1 VTLAFDPVHPGEVLK
16 EDVIAEA
23 GLTVARAAEFLGVG
37 RPALSAVLNGRAS
50 LSPEMALRFEK
61 AFGTSMELMLKMQL
75 QFDIA
80 KMRKGAKGIKVQKYK
95 RAAQWICN

>member
-1 VTLAFDPVHPGEVLK
+1 MFDPVHPGEVLK
-16 EDVIAEA
+16 EDVLAEA
-23 GLTVARAAEFLGVG
+23 GLSVAKAADILGVG

-61 AFGTSMELMLKMQL
+61 AFGVSMDLMLKMQL

-80 KMRKGAKGIKVQKYK
+80 RTRKVAKSIKVQKFK
-95 RAAQWICN
+95 KVA

>member
-1 VTLAFDPVHPGEVLK
+1 MFDPVHPGEVLK
-16 EDVIAEA
+16 EDVLAEA
-23 GLTVARAAEFLGVG
+23 GLTVARAAEILGVG

-61 AFGTSMELMLKMQL
+61 AFGTSMDLMLKMQL

-80 KMRKGAKGIKVQKYK
+80 KTRKGAKAIRVQKWR
-95 RAAQWICN
+95 RAA

>member
-1 VTLAFDPVHPGEVLK
+1 MFDPVHPGEVLK
-16 EDVIAEA
+16 EDVLAEA
-23 GLTVARAAEFLGVG
+23 GLTVARAAEILGVG

-61 AFGTSMELMLKMQL
+61 AFGVSMELMLKMQL

-80 KMRKGAKGIKVQKYK
+80 KARKGAKAIKVQKYR
-95 RAAQWICN
+95 RAA

>member
-1 VTLAFDPVHPGEVLK
+1 MFDPVHPGEVLK
-16 EDVIAEA
+16 EEILAVA
-23 GLTVARAAEFLGVG
+23 GLSVVKAAEILGVG

-61 AFGTSMELMLKMQL
+61 AFGVSMDLLLKMQL

-80 KMRKGAKGIKVQKYK
+80 QTRKLAKGIKVK
-95 RAAQWICN
+95 RFRVAA

>member
-1 VTLAFDPVHPGEVLK
+1 MQMFDLVHPGEVLK
-16 EDVIAEA
+16 EDVLADA
-23 GLTVARAAEFLGVG
+23 GLSVAKAAVVLGVG

-61 AFGTSMELMLKMQL
+61 AFGISMELLLKMQL

-80 KMRKGAKGIKVQKYK
+80 KTRKLAKSIKVNKFK
-95 RAAQWICN
+95 KAA

>member
-1 VTLAFDPVHPGEVLK
+1 MFDPVHPGEVLK
-16 EDVIAEA
+16 EDVLAEV
-23 GLTVARAAEFLGVG
+23 GLTVVLAAEILGVG

-61 AFGTSMELMLKMQL
+61 AFGVSMELMLKMQL

-80 KMRKGAKGIKVQKYK
+80 KARKGAKAIKVQRFK
-95 RAAQWICN
+95 RAA

>member
-1 VTLAFDPVHPGEVLK
+1 MFDPVHPGEVLK
-16 EDVIAEA
+16 EDVLAEA
-23 GLTVARAAEFLGVG
+23 GLTVVRAAEILGVG

-61 AFGTSMELMLKMQL
+61 AFGVSMDLMLKMQL

-80 KMRKGAKGIKVQKYK
+80 KARKGAKAIKVQRFK
-95 RAAQWICN
+95 RAA